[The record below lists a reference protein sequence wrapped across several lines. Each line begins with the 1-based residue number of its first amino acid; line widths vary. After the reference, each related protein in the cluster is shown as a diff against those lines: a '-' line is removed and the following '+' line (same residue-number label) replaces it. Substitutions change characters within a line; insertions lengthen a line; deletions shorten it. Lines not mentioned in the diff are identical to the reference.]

1 VLDVIGQTISFRIIT
16 SIRCFGS
23 YVTNKE
29 ELNDADVV
37 LMMNDDLHPAKAAVE
52 ARGLFDHTVAQARYE
67 ARLQR

>member
-1 VLDVIGQTISFRIIT
+1 
-16 SIRCFGS
+16 
-23 YVTNKE
+23 VTNKE

-67 ARLQR
+67 ARLQRWADDSTLAGGDHQPPQT

>member
-1 VLDVIGQTISFRIIT
+1 
-16 SIRCFGS
+16 
-23 YVTNKE
+23 VTNKE